1 MEKKNTLK
9 GKSYWNSEGAYQ
21 KEYDQL
27 YKELVPGFGEAE
39 TSDGELLRSITRLYY
54 DYCNNGNG
62 NVFTESWGEVEMDSM
77 YEEFIENLIYG
88 LMDNTTAKALQD
100 FLKTHEAQ
108 DPSFSKDEMNIYDKV
123 VDSVVHQIL
132 EERVLVKEEN

>member
-1 MEKKNTLK
+1 MEKKNTPK
-9 GKSYWNSEGAYQ
+9 GKSYWNAEGAYQ

-27 YKELVPGFGEAE
+27 YEKLVPASGEAK

-62 NVFTESWGEVEMDSM
+62 NVFTESWGEVEMNPM
-77 YEEFIENLIYG
+77 YEEFIGNLIFG
-88 LMDNTTAKALQD
+88 LMDNKAAKELED
-100 FLKTHEAQ
+100 FLQTPGAK
-108 DPSFSKDEMNIYDKV
+108 DPSFSKRQMNIYDKV

-132 EERVLVKEEN
+132 EEREAY